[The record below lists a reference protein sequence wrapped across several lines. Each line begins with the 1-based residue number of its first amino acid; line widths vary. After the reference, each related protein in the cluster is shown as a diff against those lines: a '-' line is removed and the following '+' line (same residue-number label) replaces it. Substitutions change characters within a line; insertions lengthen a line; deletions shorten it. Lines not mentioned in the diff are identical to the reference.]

1 MEPDADIEGDVGPLD
16 ETALEQIREEFRRV
30 DGLVSEA

>member
-16 ETALEQIREEFRRV
+16 DTALGVLFAEKGVKETK
-30 DGLVSEA
+30 LLC